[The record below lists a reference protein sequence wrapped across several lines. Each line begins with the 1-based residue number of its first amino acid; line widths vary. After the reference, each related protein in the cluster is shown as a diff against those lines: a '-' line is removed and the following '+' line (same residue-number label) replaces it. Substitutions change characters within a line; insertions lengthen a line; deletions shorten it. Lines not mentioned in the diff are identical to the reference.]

1 MTTSPPHPIGSIGW
15 CDLTVPD
22 ASNIRDFYTSVCGWS
37 ATDVSMGDYADYAMT
52 SPGGQMVAGIC
63 HKRGV
68 NADLPSQWLMYV
80 TVADLA
86 ASLEQVQTRGGKILR
101 AATPMGAYGTLA
113 VIQDPAGA
121 VIALLQPNS

>member
-1 MTTSPPHPIGSIGW
+1 MSTSLSHPIGSVGW

-52 SPGGQMVAGIC
+52 TPGGQMVAGIC

-68 NADLPSQWLMYV
+68 NADLPSQWLLYV
-80 TVADLA
+80 TVSDVR
-86 ASLEQVQTRGGKILR
+86 ASLAQVAAQGGKVLR
-101 AATPMGAYGTLA
+101 DATAMGSYGTVA
-113 VIQDPAGA
+113 IIQDPAGA
-121 VIALLQPNS
+121 VMALLQPNP